1 MCCKVTVYTLQ
12 EKNFGSAQL
21 IFENWSGGPVDVF
34 FLNHNLNFPNL
45 MNDVYMQKWMLMQ
58 RWQPGGVRC
67 WMSGDG
73 SRLAAFQTWRKRGV
87 GSHF

>member
-34 FLNHNLNFPNL
+34 FEP
-45 MNDVYMQKWMLMQ
+45 
-58 RWQPGGVRC
+58 QPKF
-67 WMSGDG
+67 SK
-73 SRLAAFQTWRKRGV
+73 SNE
-87 GSHF
+87 